1 MQTVADDQQHMIY
14 PLAMQF
20 LCTSCI
26 WWSCSWPKSKVI
38 CPVSHCMDVWLLE
51 WNIWKNVKGEI
62 PTQSNLGLKD
72 GKRPLCLRGVRGVS
86 LKSYCFST
94 CYRYCRALAQPNN
107 ECGRPCVGVQD
118 GITKT
123 TLEWAVF
130 LPKNFGS
137 LLLENQ
143 PSNRAL
149 LEPFH
154 LSFVSSGI
162 VPFFSC
168 FKGESL
174 YLLGENT
181 VRKILSLASRAA
193 VGELNPGRVS
203 GDSSQSWVFF
213 L

>member
-72 GKRPLCLRGVRGVS
+72 GKQPLCLMGVRGVS

-130 LPKNFGS
+130 LPQKIGS
-137 LLLENQ
+137 LLL
-143 PSNRAL
+143 
-149 LEPFH
+149 
-154 LSFVSSGI
+154 SGI
-162 VPFFSC
+162 FPFLFLFQGRIPMPLGWKQSQEDTKPCIKSSC
-168 FKGESL
+168 WG
-174 YLLGENT
+174 
-181 VRKILSLASRAA
+181 A
-193 VGELNPGRVS
+193 
-203 GDSSQSWVFF
+203 
-213 L
+213 